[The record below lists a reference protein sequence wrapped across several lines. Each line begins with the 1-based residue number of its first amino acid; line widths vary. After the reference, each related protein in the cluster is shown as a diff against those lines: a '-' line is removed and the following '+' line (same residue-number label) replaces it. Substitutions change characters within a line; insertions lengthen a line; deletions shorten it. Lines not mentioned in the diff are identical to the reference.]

1 VSRWQVLKP
10 AAAIG
15 RSADS
20 LFLALVLLFGA
31 GLLFCRLDDAYLWQ
45 DEAETAL
52 VAGHLLTFGLP
63 LSSDGITWVQQAG
76 DSFVEFTADYVW
88 TYHSWLQY
96 VVVAASFAVLGA
108 TTFAARL
115 PFVLAGLAT
124 LVMTYRIVV
133 QWLSDTRAARL
144 ATVLLLFCVPFLLS
158 VRQCRYYALA
168 TLTLLL
174 TLDAYRWMQSPKP
187 WGLPYFVLSATLL
200 YHSHYGAFFPT
211 MAALGLHWLC
221 SRREAGAS
229 RRMRSAAALVA
240 ALVLPWA
247 AFMRVTSRGQAF
259 RPDRFLAHI
268 GQYAVYTTGWIFPLA
283 MLILLSVAWI
293 RRGTRE
299 GLALSRSQASFCQLA
314 AVVAIAHFAILS
326 FSAAFDWVFFRYM
339 VHLIPLLLCTLAI
352 VIVLISERAPVL
364 AFTLVSVIVVSN
376 ALGMF
381 PYGLPGIGSV
391 DVAGLWP
398 GSGGFEAMQDVWIKA
413 GRFRSDLWMY
423 AQELSHSYMGPNEGL
438 VAYLGAK
445 AQPAQTVAVNY
456 EDLPLMF
463 YSDLRVVGGLG
474 LHDLHAQSRPDW
486 LIDRK
491 HGPYRDLLADIVAEG
506 RYERIELPYPDIRWE
521 NRPEPG
527 VHHYLTVKD
536 AEPVVLY
543 RRLED

>member
-1 VSRWQVLKP
+1 MSRWQVLKP

-15 RSADS
+15 RSADF
-20 LFLALVLLFGA
+20 LFLALVVLIGA
-31 GLLFCRLDDAYLWQ
+31 GLLFCRLDDVYLWQ

-63 LSSDGITWVQQAG
+63 LSSDGVAWVQQAG
-76 DSFVEFTADYVW
+76 EGFVEFTADYVW
-88 TYHSWLQY
+88 IYHSWLQY
-96 VVVAASFAVLGA
+96 VLVAASFAVLGA

-115 PFVLAGLAT
+115 PFVLVGLAT
-124 LVMTYRIVV
+124 LVLTYRIVV
-133 QWLSDTRAARL
+133 HWLADTRAARL

-168 TLTLLL
+168 TFTLLL

-187 WGLPYFVLSATLL
+187 WALPYFVLSATLL

-211 MAALGLHWLC
+211 MAALALHWLS
-221 SRREAGAS
+221 SRPEASTS
-229 RRMRSAAALVA
+229 RRMGSAVALVA

-268 GQYAVYTTGWIFPLA
+268 GQYVVHTTGWIFPLA
-283 MLILLSVAWI
+283 LLILLSVAWM
-293 RRGTRE
+293 RRGACE
-299 GLALSRSQASFCQLA
+299 GLALSRSQASFCRLA
-314 AVVAIAHFAILS
+314 GLVAIAHFGMLS

-339 VHLIPLLLCTLAI
+339 AHLIPLLLCTLAI
-352 VIVLISERAPVL
+352 VIVLVSERAPML
-364 AFTLVSVIVVSN
+364 AFALVAVILVSN

-381 PYGLPGIGSV
+381 PYGLPGIRSL
-391 DVAGLWP
+391 DVAGVWP
-398 GSGGFEAMQDVWIKA
+398 DSGGFEALQDVWSKA
-413 GRFRSDLWMY
+413 GRFRSDLLMY
-423 AQELSHSYMGPNEGL
+423 AQELSHPYVGPNEGL
-438 VAYLGAK
+438 VTYLTAN

-463 YSDLRVVGGLG
+463 YTDLRVVGGLG
-474 LHDLHAQSRPDW
+474 LHDLDAQSRPDW

-491 HGPYRDLLADIVAEG
+491 NGPYRDLLADIVAEG
-506 RYERIELPYPDIRWE
+506 LYERIELPYPDIRWE

-527 VHHYLTVKD
+527 VHHYLTVRD

-543 RRLED
+543 RCLED